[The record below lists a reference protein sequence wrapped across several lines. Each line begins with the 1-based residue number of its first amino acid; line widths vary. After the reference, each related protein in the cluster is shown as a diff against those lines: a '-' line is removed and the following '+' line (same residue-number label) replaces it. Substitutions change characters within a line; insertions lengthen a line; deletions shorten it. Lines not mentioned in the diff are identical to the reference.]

1 MQNDLIILN
10 NSNANSYNLSGDKVE
25 ELPMYYELEDFEI
38 EVEREFINEG
48 KSFIELLLDLYD
60 EKILTA

>member
-1 MQNDLIILN
+1 MQNYLIILN
-10 NSNANSYNLSGDKVE
+10 NSNVNSYNLSGDKVE

>member
-10 NSNANSYNLSGDKVE
+10 NSKPNSYNLSGDKVE
-25 ELPMYYELEDFEI
+25 ELPMYYELDDFEI

>member
-10 NSNANSYNLSGDKVE
+10 NSKPNSYNLAGDKVE

>member
-48 KSFIELLLDLYD
+48 KSFIELLLDLYE

>member
-10 NSNANSYNLSGDKVE
+10 NLNANSYNLSGDKVE

>member
-10 NSNANSYNLSGDKVE
+10 NSNVNSYNLSGDKVE